1 MSPFVKQ
8 SHTNEHLTLK
18 TVFFFLHESLG
29 VNYNQNY
36 NMANGEPTM

>member
-18 TVFFFLHESLG
+18 TVFFLHESLG